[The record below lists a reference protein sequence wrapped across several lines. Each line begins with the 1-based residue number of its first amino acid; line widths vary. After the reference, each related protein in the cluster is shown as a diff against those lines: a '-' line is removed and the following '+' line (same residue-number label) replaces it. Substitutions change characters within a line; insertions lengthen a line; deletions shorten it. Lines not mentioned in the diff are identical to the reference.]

1 MLCCIGYLKLV
12 FEALFIYLFSS
23 INNKFQF
30 KFCVLNF
37 LKLLSFVLAYSCLAN
52 YCGYFVGSVIY
63 KFVFVM
69 FVLIWR
75 SIQEKNFEW
84 KCILGFSFLISVFV
98 EFGYLLSYRTI
109 EFIDRIFKTLDVD
122 LPAVVTQSVVIC
134 LYIAVLMLIYK
145 SKLINIKDMK
155 VLSSK
160 KCILVFFAICL
171 GVVVCLRELLRT
183 TSRYTELYDVL
194 WCIVLAVIPTYVVSY
209 IILSKIA
216 RLKNMDYN
224 YNIDGVIEN
233 GLEVPKCCA
242 MFNIDPC
249 SRTYESEK
257 IAFRKKLNS
266 LNIDHGFKGYSQLIL
281 CLVMIRC
288 FENKNTMNLKQ
299 DIFKCVSDFTKTN
312 VGALYASFAKIVSSV
327 WLHETTESL
336 QYGYITDDE
345 NIKSHI
351 PTVEEFV
358 LHIAET
364 TYC

>member
-1 MLCCIGYLKLV
+1 MNFDLVLRFIRLCAECVAVVWFMEPNGRRLSCVAYKEVV
-12 FEALFIYLFSS
+12 FWLTTIFSVGVYAWCGCSANGITVIVTVMAYRCLLCRERRHQFEFDVVLGIILGTLSELCYLFG
-23 INNKFQF
+23 F
-30 KFCVLNF
+30 KFIIFVDEVLREFSLNLPWKVTTTLVVVLEVVALWIICN
-37 LKLLSFVLAYSCLAN
+37 LKVLRKHDIESISANKYILFFFSACLALI
-52 YCGYFVGSVIY
+52 IY
-63 KFVFVM
+63 
-69 FVLIWR
+69 
-75 SIQEKNFEW
+75 
-84 KCILGFSFLISVFV
+84 
-98 EFGYLLSYRTI
+98 
-109 EFIDRIFKTLDVD
+109 
-122 LPAVVTQSVVIC
+122 
-134 LYIAVLMLIYK
+134 
-145 SKLINIKDMK
+145 MK
-155 VLSSK
+155 E
-160 KCILVFFAICL
+160 
-171 GVVVCLRELLRT
+171 CLRVAT
-183 TSRYTELYDVL
+183 KHSELYEVL
-194 WCIVLAVIPTYVVSY
+194 WCIVLMIIPVYVAFY
-209 IILSKIA
+209 IILSRVA
-216 RLKNMDYN
+216 RSKNMDYN

-242 MFNIDPC
+242 MLNIDPC

>member
-1 MLCCIGYLKLV
+1 MNFDVVLRFIRLFVECVAVIRFVEPNRKQLSCVAYKEVVFWLTTIFSVGVCAWCECSADRAMVVVTVMIYRCVLCR
-12 FEALFIYLFSS
+12 EER
-23 INNKFQF
+23 NQF
-30 KFCVLNF
+30 KFDGVFGIILSMLFELCYLLWFKFVVFVDEVLREF
-37 LKLLSFVLAYSCLAN
+37 SLDLPWEVTTTLVVVLEVVTLWIICNLEVLRKHDIESISANKYILFFFSACLA
-52 YCGYFVGSVIY
+52 
-63 KFVFVM
+63 
-69 FVLIWR
+69 LIM
-75 SIQEKNFEW
+75 
-84 KCILGFSFLISVFV
+84 
-98 EFGYLLSYRTI
+98 Y
-109 EFIDRIFKTLDVD
+109 
-122 LPAVVTQSVVIC
+122 
-134 LYIAVLMLIYK
+134 
-145 SKLINIKDMK
+145 MK
-155 VLSSK
+155 E
-160 KCILVFFAICL
+160 
-171 GVVVCLRELLRT
+171 CLRVAT
-183 TSRYTELYDVL
+183 KHSELYEVL
-194 WCIVLAVIPTYVVSY
+194 WCIVLMIIPVYVAFY
-209 IILSKIA
+209 IILSRVA
-216 RLKNMDYN
+216 RSKNMDYN